1 MFDAR
6 LMRMVPEARRL
17 IAADVALQWAALLAN
32 TALFAAIG
40 LFFGALVE
48 GTLES
53 SFSLALAGAALC
65 AIAVRFICQKKAAE
79 YGARAA
85 SAAKCT
91 IRQRVYDKL
100 VSLGPGYADRTAT
113 ARALH
118 VCVEG
123 SEQLES
129 YFGSYVPQLF
139 YAVLAPV
146 TLFCCL
152 APFSL
157 PAAVALVACVPLIPL
172 SIVAIQRI
180 AKRIMRGYWGS
191 YVDLGETFLENIR
204 GLATLK
210 VFSADGR
217 AHDRMNDQA
226 ESFRRS
232 TMRLL
237 RMQLNSITVMDLF
250 AFGGAAVGIVAA
262 IGQYADGA
270 IGLGPA
276 CVIVLLSAEF
286 FLPLRTLGSFFHTA
300 MNGMAAAD
308 AMYEILDTPDPAEGS
323 RRIERAAGVGVRC
336 ASLGYVYEDSDH
348 PALASVDFEAPVGSF
363 VGIAGESGSGKST
376 LAGVIAGTHA
386 GFSGALS
393 IGGID
398 AHDLA
403 RSSWSESVCLVSY
416 SNYLFKGTIAENMR
430 LASPHASVEEIW
442 NALERCRVADFVRA
456 RGGLESCI
464 DAGGGDLSGGQRQR
478 IALARALLRDASV
491 YVFDEATSNI
501 DAESEAAIASV
512 MHALTDE
519 GKTVIAV
526 SHRLALLRGASCIY
540 AMQGGR
546 VVERGCFDELAACD
560 GGVFARLWNTQK
572 ELERIACAGASTP
585 CAACDEP
592 AGEEGEA
599 HDYVPS
605 KDEGATARVGKG
617 VVMAR
622 LLALASP
629 LAFVMTLAVFLGVA
643 GFAAAIFVSV
653 GAAFALLE
661 LTGFETGVAASA
673 WVGLLVA
680 CALVRGPLRYGEQLC
695 NHYVAFKVLAL
706 VRNKVFAQLRRLAP
720 AKLDRRDQGDLVSL
734 VTADV
739 ELLEVFFAHTI
750 SPVAI
755 ACIVSIGMTVFIAA
769 QNPMLGAIALL
780 SYIAVGAIMP
790 LCASRAGGDGARDVR
805 DGIGALNAFVLDSL
819 NGLRE
824 TLQFGGQR
832 ARAAELK
839 RRMRAT
845 AQADMVLKRRAA
857 TAFAATG
864 ACVLACDAAMMAA
877 SAALAH
883 AHVVSPDQALLACVA
898 LFSSFGPVIALAN
911 LGSTLQ
917 GTLAS
922 GSRVL
927 ELLDESPQTEEVENG
942 VVVEGFSGVRFDGVT
957 FSYGSHRVLENVDMT
972 IAPGSVVRIVGK
984 SGAGKSTLL
993 KMIMRFWDP
1002 DSGTVSISGVDAR
1015 NVNTESLRAEIG
1027 FMTQHTHLFPGTV
1040 RDNLLIAS
1048 PDAGDEELYAALEKA
1063 SLRARVERLPHGLDG
1078 VIGACGE
1085 GLSGGERQRLGLAR
1099 LFLRDAGL
1107 LLLDE
1112 PTSNLDSLNEAAIL
1126 RALRD
1131 HGRGCAMA
1139 IVSHRPAM
1147 AALAAET
1154 YVLAS
1159 SRSC

>member
-6 LMRMVPEARRL
+6 LMRMVPETRRL
-17 IAADVALQWAALLAN
+17 IAVDVALQWTALLAN
-32 TALFAAIG
+32 TALFASVG

-48 GTLES
+48 GAIGS
-53 SFSLALAGAALC
+53 SFPLVLTTIALC
-65 AIAVRFICQKKAAE
+65 AIVVRFVCQKKAAE

-85 SAAKCT
+85 CAAKCT

-100 VSLGPGYADRTAT
+100 VRLGPGYADRTAT

-157 PAAVALVACVPLIPL
+157 PAAVALAACVPLIPL

-191 YVDLGETFLENIR
+191 YVDLGETFLENVQ

-217 AHDRMNDQA
+217 AHERMNDQA
-226 ESFRRS
+226 ESFRLS

-262 IGQYADGA
+262 IGQYAQGV

-276 CVIVLLSAEF
+276 FVIVLLSAEF

-308 AMYEILDTPDPAEGS
+308 AMYEILDAPDPTDGS
-323 RRIERAAGVGVRC
+323 RRIERSSGVGVRC
-336 ASLGYVYEDSDH
+336 SSLGYSYGGSDN
-348 PALASVDFEAPVGSF
+348 PALASIDFEAPIGSF
-363 VGIAGESGSGKST
+363 VGIVGESGSGKST
-376 LAGVIAGTHA
+376 LAGIIAGAHA
-386 GFSGALS
+386 GFAGELS

-403 RSSWSESVCLVSY
+403 RSSWNEAVCLVSH
-416 SNYLFKGTIAENMR
+416 SNYLFKGTIVENMR
-430 LASPHASVEEIW
+430 LASPHASLEEIW
-442 NALERCRVADFVRA
+442 SALERCRVADFVRA

-464 DAGGGDLSGGQRQR
+464 SADGSDLSGGQRQR
-478 IALARALLRDASV
+478 IALARALLYDASV
-491 YVFDEATSNI
+491 YVFDEAMSNI

-512 MHALTDE
+512 MQALADE
-519 GKTVIAV
+519 GKTVITV
-526 SHRLALLRGASCIY
+526 SHRLAFLRAASCIY
-540 AMQGGR
+540 VMHDGR
-546 VVERGCFDELAACD
+546 VVERGRFDELAARD
-560 GGVFARLWNTQK
+560 SGVFARLWNMQK
-572 ELERIACAGASTP
+572 ELERIACVGDGAQHSV
-585 CAACDEP
+585 CDESV
-592 AGEEGEA
+592 GEEGAAREPA
-599 HDYVPS
+599 SS
-605 KDEGATARVGKG
+605 KDGDMTPRTGKG
-617 VVMAR
+617 VVMTR

-629 LAFVMTLAVFLGVA
+629 LAPVMILAVFLGVA

-661 LTGFETGVAASA
+661 LAEFETGVAASA

-706 VRNKVFAQLRRLAP
+706 IRDKVFAQLRRLAP
-720 AKLDRRDQGDLVSL
+720 AKLDQRDKGDLMSL

-755 ACIVSIGMTVFIAA
+755 AFIVSIGMTAFIAA
-769 QNPMLGAIALL
+769 QDPLLGAIALG
-780 SYIAVGAIMP
+780 SYVALGVIMP

-805 DGIGALNAFVLDSL
+805 DGIGELNAFVLDSL
-819 NGLRE
+819 KGLRE

-832 ARAAELK
+832 DRAAELE

-845 AQADMVLKRRAA
+845 AHADMLLKRRAA

-864 ACVLACDAAMMAA
+864 ACVLVCDAAMLVA
-877 SAALAH
+877 SIVLVHAH
-883 AHVVSPDQALLACVA
+883 AASPDQALLACVA
-898 LFSSFGPVIALAN
+898 LFSSFGPVVALAN

-927 ELLDESPQTEEVENG
+927 ELLDESPCTKEVENG
-942 VVVEGFSGVRFDGVT
+942 VAIEGFSGVRLDDVSFA
-957 FSYGSHRVLENVDMT
+957 YGSHRVLENVDMA
-972 IAPGSVVRIVGK
+972 IAPGNTVRIIGK

-1002 DSGTVSISGVDAR
+1002 DSGVVSISGVDAR
-1015 NVNTESLRAEIG
+1015 NANTESLRAEIG
-1027 FMTQHTHLFPGTV
+1027 FMTQHTHLFSGTV
-1040 RDNLLIAS
+1040 RDNLLIAR
-1048 PDAGDEELYAALEKA
+1048 PDAEDGELYAALEKA
-1063 SLRARVERLPHGLDG
+1063 SLRTRIERLPHGLDS
-1078 VIGACGE
+1078 VIGTYG
-1085 GLSGGERQRLGLAR
+1085 GDLSGGERQRIGLAR

-1112 PTSNLDSLNEAAIL
+1112 PTSNLDSLNEAAVL
-1126 RALRD
+1126 RALRN

-1139 IVSHRPAM
+1139 VVSHRPAM
-1147 AALAAET
+1147 AALGAET